1 MGTQTVT
8 IQKVAQLL
16 ERINPETCTNVIAIK
31 DGNQPLVYLMAV
43 PFNLRERLQ
52 NLLALGCIGNET
64 VVVTEEDYGEAQEE
78 SKA

>member
-43 PFNLRERLQ
+43 PFNLRERMEKLMA
-52 NLLALGCIGNET
+52 LACIKNET
-64 VVVTEEDYGEAQEE
+64 VMVTEEDYGEQEE
-78 SKA
+78 SKV